1 MFRFIGPQ
9 NPTRSLGLCR
19 VVWNNMRRLFQ
30 NRKVFAD
37 FEIGAAADLFRQRL
51 AFRRLHA
58 QRADAVVRVVAV
70 PDECGVHLE
79 AAAVERLPDMG
90 RNTDAAER
98 DLRADALNFGCGCCG
113 CRSALLR
120 DGRSVGIV
128 CCQGSDDLVDGEISN
143 GNLDVGRQR

>member
-1 MFRFIGPQ
+1 MAKKAMVNKSKRPQ
-9 NPTRSLGLCR
+9 K
-19 VVWNNMRRLFQ
+19 FQ
-30 NRKVFAD
+30 
-37 FEIGAAADLFRQRL
+37 
-51 AFRRLHA
+51 
-58 QRADAVVRVVAV
+58 VRVAV

-79 AAAVERLPDMG
+79 AAAVERLPDVA

-128 CCQGSDDLVDGEISN
+128 CRQDSDDLSDSEISN
-143 GNLDVGRQR
+143 GSLDVGRQR

>member
-1 MFRFIGPQ
+1 M
-9 NPTRSLGLCR
+9 
-19 VVWNNMRRLFQ
+19 
-30 NRKVFAD
+30 
-37 FEIGAAADLFRQRL
+37 
-51 AFRRLHA
+51 
-58 QRADAVVRVVAV
+58 VRVVAV

-79 AAAVERLPDMG
+79 TAAVERLPDMG

-98 DLRADALNFGCGCCG
+98 DLRADALNFGCG